1 MTSES
6 KTGSQAPVPEQG
18 NSANV
23 YRLDDGKFRLTFIA
37 TSKSGAQFLSE
48 IGDLTRWELDDWL
61 KDEHSHPSRDFDA
74 LLDSFEKQS
83 ESNVPLIR
91 GIVLRTHFEDEDE
104 ALVKSPAQIEDVCQW
119 MAEYQQK
126 YFDDQKITIVADLS
140 QNKHL
145 KATAC
150 FIPTRPDGGCI
161 SVSSE
166 LLRFSNCLKISLLH
180 ELIHAYLH
188 GAGKQDPTGDDHG
201 ELFKAE
207 LKRLMNAGAYDPLL

>member
-1 MTSES
+1 MTSLS
-6 KTGSQAPVPEQG
+6 KTDKHAPVPEQG
-18 NSANV
+18 NSAHV

-37 TSKSGAQFLSE
+37 ASKSGAQFLSE
-48 IGDLTRWELDDWL
+48 IGDFTCWEL
-61 KDEHSHPSRDFDA
+61 EHWFMDGHLHPSTDFNA

-91 GIVLRTHFEDEDE
+91 GTVLRTHFEDEDG

-119 MAEYQQK
+119 MAEYQQQ
-126 YFDDQKITIVADLS
+126 YFDDRKITIVADLL

-150 FIPTRPDGGCI
+150 FHPTLPDGGSI

-166 LLRFSNCLKISLLH
+166 L
-180 ELIHAYLH
+180 
-188 GAGKQDPTGDDHG
+188 
-201 ELFKAE
+201 
-207 LKRLMNAGAYDPLL
+207 